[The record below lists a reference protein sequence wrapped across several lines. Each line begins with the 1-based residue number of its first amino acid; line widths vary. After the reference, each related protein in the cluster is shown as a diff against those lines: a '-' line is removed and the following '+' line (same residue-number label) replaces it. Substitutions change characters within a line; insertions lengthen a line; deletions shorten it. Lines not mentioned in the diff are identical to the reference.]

1 MRGRGDLAAACGKG
15 RTSNGRASPMEV
27 ACRMSSLQG
36 PIRLQE
42 DDCEGEC
49 ISGFDGVMEWGVG

>member
-1 MRGRGDLAAACGKG
+1 
-15 RTSNGRASPMEV
+15 MEV